1 MNKMTKI
8 LFAMWL
14 ILAIACFVGAF
25 FTPVIWIKVLG
36 LVFGAENMMI
46 ILAWIIG
53 MVQGMVENKRLN
65 SVE

>member
-8 LFAMWL
+8 LFAMWI
-14 ILAIACFVGAF
+14 ILAIACLVGAF
-25 FTPVIWIKVLG
+25 FIPVGWIKVLG

-46 ILAWIIG
+46 ILAWVIG
-53 MVQGMVENKRLN
+53 VVQGMVENKRLN

>member
-8 LFAMWL
+8 LFAMWI

-25 FTPVIWIKVLG
+25 FIPVVWIKVLG

-46 ILAWIIG
+46 ILAWVIG
-53 MVQGMVENKRLN
+53 VVQGMVENKRLN

>member
-8 LFAMWL
+8 LFAMWI

-25 FTPVIWIKVLG
+25 FTPVLWIKVLG

-46 ILAWIIG
+46 ILAWVIA
-53 MVQGMVENKRLN
+53 MFQGMVENKILN

>member
-8 LFAMWL
+8 LFAMWI

-25 FTPVIWIKVLG
+25 FIPVVWIKVLG

-46 ILAWIIG
+46 ILAWVIG
-53 MVQGMVENKRLN
+53 VVQGMVENKILN